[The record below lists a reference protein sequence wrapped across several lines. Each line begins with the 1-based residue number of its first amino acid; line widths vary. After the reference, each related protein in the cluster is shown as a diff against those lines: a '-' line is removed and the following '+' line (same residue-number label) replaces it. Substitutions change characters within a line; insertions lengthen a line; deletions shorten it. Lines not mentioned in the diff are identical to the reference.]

1 MSNESEAGLRLSS
14 PGDTDLETSAARQ
27 EDELGPLNFPKSSHE
42 SQESAKSHSHSS
54 TYSPKLIDDQSFI
67 NSKEEQEFVNA
78 KSFLLTAST
87 KTGINL

>member
-14 PGDTDLETSAARQ
+14 PGDTDLETPAARQ
-27 EDELGPLNFPKSSHE
+27 EDENQKSSQE

-54 TYSPKLIDDQSFI
+54 PYSPKLIDDQSFI